1 MKKFTKNV
9 TRMLAAALASL
20 QLLATAPLGD
30 FQVPDAD
37 YANMVSLSAI
47 VDVADVEEN
56 TVIEVPAEQEAAV
69 CNNRGNKQENPLK
82 DRDGND

>member
-37 YANMVSLSAI
+37 YANMVSLA
-47 VDVADVEEN
+47 VTADIEESEAVE
-56 TVIEVPAEQEAAV
+56 IPAKEEDGV
-69 CNNRGNKQENPLK
+69 CCCGDDGKKNENPLG
-82 DRDGND
+82 DLIEGD